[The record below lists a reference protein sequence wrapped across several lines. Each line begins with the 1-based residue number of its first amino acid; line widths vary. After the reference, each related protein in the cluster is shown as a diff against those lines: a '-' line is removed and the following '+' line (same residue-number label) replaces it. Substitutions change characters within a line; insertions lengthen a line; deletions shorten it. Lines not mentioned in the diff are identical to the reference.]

1 MAGAQSFFI
10 LPQNIIKFHE
20 AFWADNP
27 DELLILSLEYADGG
41 DLEQYLRSNSIQE
54 AKAREIFTQVAQGV
68 DHLHRNRVVHR
79 DLKCGN
85 VFLFQSGRVVLGDF
99 GTSKQLPPASDSQVL
114 GPEALTSIVV
124 GSPLYMSP
132 EMLEG
137 ELHGF
142 ATDIWSLG
150 CVLYEMLAGKPAFSA
165 PSYPAVV
172 YRITQGQYEP
182 LSAAVSSEAVELIAS
197 MLQKD
202 PENRPNIAKVLQS
215 SWLQPLKV
223 LEVNKEENGIDC
235 FAGHTIESLPPVPAQ
250 SEVTENSAQSQ
261 TFISPPPAPVKRVS
275 PAPIRQRVRSHQN
288 RMTND
293 RLWRVPSPLIHLDI
307 QPQPSPSLPQR
318 KLLSIPST
326 KDERHGVPD
335 AAV

>member
-1 MAGAQSFFI
+1 MFCRKRCLNEVALLQL
-10 LPQNIIKFHE
+10 LPSHPSIIKFHE

-114 GPEALTSIVV
+114 GTKDLTSTVV

-182 LSAAVSSEAVELIAS
+182 LSAAVSSEAAELIAS
-197 MLQKD
+197 MLQKE

-223 LEVNKEENGIDC
+223 LEANKEETGIDC
-235 FAGHTIESLPPVPAQ
+235 SAGHSIESLPPVPTP
-250 SEVTENSAQSQ
+250 SEVTENSAQRQ
-261 TFISPPPAPVKRVS
+261 TFLSPPPAPVKRVT

-288 RMTND
+288 RKKND
-293 RLWRVPSPLIHLDI
+293 RLWRVPSPLI
-307 QPQPSPSLPQR
+307 R
-318 KLLSIPST
+318 VCCLLCT
-326 KDERHGVPD
+326 VYEQFTYR
-335 AAV
+335 